1 MSVNYQALE
10 ADIKTGNYSMGQLSK
25 RYPECPIG
33 ALNMICQMVG
43 LRKARLARK
52 HARYDSQRETIT
64 RMWNEGKTDADIMAV
79 TGFAIHDVKRARHR
93 FGLFS
98 TVRQVAAERR
108 DLIEP
113 LWRAGKSD
121 TEIGQLVGGMT
132 RDAVRQFRLRHG
144 FTSKVGE
151 LKPQRIAILEPLFK
165 RGLSDAEIVA
175 ETEINRGTVR
185 KYRKGLGYHHAD

>member
-1 MSVNYQALE
+1 MSVDYQALE
-10 ADIKTGNYSMGQLSK
+10 ADIKSGNYSMGQLSK
-25 RYPECPIG
+25 RYPDCSVG
-33 ALNMICQMVG
+33 ALNMVCQMVG

-52 HARYDSQRETIT
+52 HARYDAQRDIIT

-98 TVRQVAAERR
+98 NVRQVAAERR
-108 DLIEP
+108 DIIEP

-121 TEIGQLVGGMT
+121 RDIGVLAGMT

-144 FTSKVGE
+144 FTSKAGE
-151 LKPQRIAILEPLFK
+151 LKPQRIAVLEPLFK
-165 RGLSDAEIVA
+165 RGMTDAEIA
-175 ETEINRGTVR
+175 LETEFNRATIR